1 MPLDVFVSFEP
12 KPEKHRQLLDELM
25 LVLEPTRAEPG
36 CVRIHLYESTREPL
50 AWYIHSEWIDEEAF
64 EIHAEL
70 PHTKRL
76 LDAAVD
82 LIAHPFQAVRTR
94 QIG

>member
-1 MPLDVFVSFEP
+1 MPLDVFVHFEP
-12 KPEKHRQLLDELM
+12 KPGKQRQLLHELM
-25 LVLEPTRAEPG
+25 QVLEPTRAEPG

-50 AWYIHSEWIDEEAF
+50 AWYIHSEWTDEEAF

-70 PHTKRL
+70 PHTRRL
-76 LDAAVD
+76 MDAAVG
-82 LIAHPFQAVRTR
+82 LITHPFQAVRTN